1 MADDF
6 NERLLAITKGCRHD
20 MHEPDNQGLSAR
32 IVGDELDNAFG
43 EQETAH
49 MGFQEIVVILTR
61 EGAGEERFNLA
72 TLIALARVGAQASDL
87 LNAARLLPVHWLE
100 SGVLES
106 TRTDKVF
113 IRMSIIGTDYEHTLN
128 VGELRSAAAAIAK
141 AECHP

>member
-20 MHEPDNQGLSAR
+20 MHEPDEQGLSAR

-49 MGFQEIVVILTR
+49 LGFQEIVAILTR

-72 TLIALARVGAQASDL
+72 TLIALARVGAHIADMLPALKRLETAASNRD
-87 LNAARLLPVHWLE
+87 NTMGDPIRLLDV
-100 SGVLES
+100 
-106 TRTDKVF
+106 KA
-113 IRMSIIGTDYEHTLN
+113 
-128 VGELRSAAAAIAK
+128 ELQAASELARAVIAK
-141 AECHP
+141 AECHA